1 VERQL
6 IGDDDGG
13 SNTAGSRRT
22 PETRDNQV
30 AKITAD
36 QALEQRRIPRLA
48 DVAEA
53 AKVSVATVSRVLNS
67 SPSVDPVLADRVRAA
82 AARLGYR
89 PNAIARNLRRR
100 GTQLWALI
108 IANINNPFY
117 TALARGVEDAA
128 SGLGFSVLLCNTDED
143 KAREGRYLEVA
154 AQERVAGAIFVP
166 RASNSNVSSLLDAGI
181 PLVVVDRQLDR
192 GGDFIAAASFEGA
205 VMATEHL
212 LREQWQ
218 RPACI
223 SRPADTP
230 TAEQRRLG
238 YQDVIERHGL
248 PPIVRQ
254 VPFHA
259 EGGIELIHDLL
270 AGADAPD
277 SFLAIDSMLALVVLR
292 ALKRRGLR
300 TGRDV
305 GLISFDDAAWA
316 PVVDP
321 PLSVIAQPAYEIGV
335 SAAQLLARRI
345 RGGFD
350 EPQTLTMSTTL
361 IVRGSSRRS
370 HSPDN

>member
-1 VERQL
+1 M
-6 IGDDDGG
+6 
-13 SNTAGSRRT
+13 
-22 PETRDNQV
+22 P
-30 AKITAD
+30 
-36 QALEQRRIPRLA
+36 RIA

-53 AKVSVATVSRVLNS
+53 AKVSAATVSRVLNS

-82 AARLGYR
+82 TARLGYR
-89 PNAIARNLRRR
+89 PNGIARNLRRR

-128 SGLGFSVLLCNTDED
+128 SELGFSVLLCNTDED
-143 KAREGRYLEVA
+143 KVREERYLDVA

-166 RASNSNVSSLLDAGI
+166 RASDSDVSSLLDANI

-192 GGDFIAAASFEGA
+192 GGDFVAAASFEGA

-212 LREQWQ
+212 LRERWQ

-238 YQDVIERHGL
+238 YQDVIDRHRL
-248 PPIVRQ
+248 PSIVRQ
-254 VPFHA
+254 VPFHT
-259 EGGIELIHDLL
+259 EGGGVELINDLL
-270 AGADAPD
+270 AGEDAPD
-277 SFLAIDSMLALVVLR
+277 SFLTIDSMLALVVLQ
-292 ALKRRGLR
+292 ALQRRRLR
-300 TGRDV
+300 PGRDV

-335 SAAQLLARRI
+335 AAARLLARRI
-345 RGGFD
+345 RDSFD

-361 IVRGSSRRS
+361 IVRGSSRRQHPS
-370 HSPDN
+370 QR